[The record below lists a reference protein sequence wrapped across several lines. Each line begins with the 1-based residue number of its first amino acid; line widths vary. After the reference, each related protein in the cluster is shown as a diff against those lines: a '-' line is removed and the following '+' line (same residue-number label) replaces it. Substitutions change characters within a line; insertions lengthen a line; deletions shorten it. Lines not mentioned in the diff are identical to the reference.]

1 LVTDPTM
8 AEFDFPAFRT
18 AFETKDGST
27 WLTFYAEDA
36 EWVEYRHD
44 APPRA
49 PHRMRGHAQ
58 IGPFLAGVSAA
69 NIDLAVADEVIGPGC
84 VAFAVITVLP
94 GGRRVYEHVIL
105 HLRGTRNARQVDV
118 EAWD

>member
-8 AEFDFPAFRT
+8 TGFGFPAFQT
-18 AFETKDGST
+18 AFEAKDVST

-36 EWVEYRHD
+36 EWVEYWHD
-44 APPRA
+44 APPHA

-69 NIDLAVADEVIGPGC
+69 NIDLAVADEVIGPGR
-84 VAFAVITVLP
+84 VAFAVTAILP

-105 HLRGTRNARQVDV
+105 HLRGARIARQVDV